1 MAAID
6 RQRVKDL
13 FLAALELRPG
23 DRAPFLETECNGE
36 SELRA
41 EVESLLASSDD
52 ATDFLERPA
61 ELLALAEMGPELP
74 KPEDALAGSRVGPY
88 RIESAIGEGGMG
100 TVYRAY
106 RADQTFEQTVA
117 IKVLHRDLD
126 RGAMLRRFQAE
137 RKILASLEHP
147 NIARLFDAGVT
158 ADGRSYLVLEYIDGK
173 PLNVYAED
181 TQLTVRQRLELFR
194 PICAAV
200 QSAHQR
206 LVVHRDLKP
215 ANILVT
221 TAGIP
226 KLLDFGIAKLLDDTG
241 ADLTATGMQLMTPAY
256 ASPEQVRG
264 EKITTASDIYSL
276 GVLLYELLTGVKPLK
291 VPTGDPLGAARII
304 SEQDPPAPSS
314 LVPDLAGDL
323 DNIVLKA
330 LAKEPERRYRS
341 AADFGEDVRRYLD
354 GLPVAARTPTLIYL
368 AQKFVRRH
376 PARLATAALVL
387 VTLAGGTYS
396 TLREGRRAQ
405 ARFNDVREL
414 SNSVLFEIHDAIK
427 ALPGSTAARELV
439 ISRALTFLDK
449 LSVEAGNDVAL
460 QKELATGYMRLGE
473 VQGASGTS
481 NLGRSA
487 AAQAS
492 FRKALALRAEVARAM
507 PGDAA
512 AQRDLASTHDA
523 LSAALEEQG
532 KMEESERHQQLAF
545 ALRQKIGAVYPQE
558 LAKSYFGQAQAK
570 VIAADYPKALELHRK
585 ALALWDQAAGSDGQ
599 QFQRSRSIA
608 HKRIGG
614 ILIRLEK
621 LEEAQVEYE
630 AAVQLDLARLQ
641 KAPTDLEAKLD
652 LSFAQSD
659 LALIWQR
666 RKNFPKALEFASQAL
681 AARRAL
687 MAADPSNERARSA
700 LANSLVRV
708 AHIHWLQNERAKSI
722 AMYEQALGLRLEAIK
737 DKAPS
742 VHESASLG
750 ELHAELGAAYRATG
764 RPGLARPHLQAG
776 IKFLSAVRAAW
787 PDRQEYLALLNEQ
800 QAMLASL
807 RE

>member
-23 DRAPFLETECNGE
+23 DRAPFLDTECNGE
-36 SELRA
+36 SELRD
-41 EVESLLASSDD
+41 EVESLLAASEE
-52 ATDFLERPA
+52 ATGFLDRPA
-61 ELLALAEMGPELP
+61 ELRALAEMGPDLP
-74 KPEDALAGSRVGPY
+74 MPVDVLDGSRIGPY
-88 RIESAIGEGGMG
+88 RIECAIGEGGMG
-100 TVYRAY
+100 TVYRAA
-106 RADQTFEQTVA
+106 RADQTFEQVVA

-173 PLNVYAED
+173 PLNAYAED
-181 TQLTVRQRLELFR
+181 ARLPVRQRLELFR
-194 PICAAV
+194 QICAAV

-221 TAGIP
+221 ANGIP
-226 KLLDFGIAKLLDDTG
+226 KLLDFGIAKLLDDTS
-241 ADLTATGMQLMTPAY
+241 ADRTATGMHLMTPAY

-264 EKITTASDIYSL
+264 ELITTASDIYSL
-276 GVLLYELLTGVKPLK
+276 GVLLFELLTGVKPLK
-291 VPTGDPLGAARII
+291 VPTGDPLAAARVITT
-304 SEQDPPAPSS
+304 EDPPRPSS

-330 LAKEPERRYRS
+330 LAKEPERRYGS
-341 AADFGEDVRRYLD
+341 AADFGEDLRRYLD

-368 AQKFVRRH
+368 VQKFVRRH

-387 VTLAGGTYS
+387 VTLAGGTYA

-414 SNSVLFEIHDAIK
+414 SNSVLFEIHDAIEG
-427 ALPGSTAARELV
+427 LPGSTAARELV

-449 LSVEAGNDVAL
+449 LSVEAGNDLTL
-460 QKELATGYMRLGE
+460 QTELAAGYMRLGQ

-487 AAQAS
+487 AAEAS
-492 FRKALALRAEVARAM
+492 FEKALVLREAVSRAL
-507 PGDAA
+507 PNDPA

-523 LSAALEEQG
+523 LSASFEEQG
-532 KMEESERHQQLAF
+532 RMEEADRHQQSAF
-545 ALRQKIGAVYPQE
+545 ALRQKIVAVYPQE
-558 LAKSYFGQAQAK
+558 LAKSYFAQAQGR

-585 ALALWDQAAGSDGQ
+585 ALALWDQAAGPEGR

-614 ILIRLEK
+614 ILIRMERLD
-621 LEEAQVEYE
+621 EAQKEYE
-630 AAVQLDLARLQ
+630 AAVQVDLARLQ
-641 KAPTDLEAKLD
+641 KAPGDMEAKLD
-652 LSFAQSD
+652 MSFAQSD

-666 RKNFPKALEFASQAL
+666 RKNLPKALEFASQAL
-681 AARRAL
+681 AARETVL
-687 MAADPSNERARSA
+687 AADPSNERARTA
-700 LANSLVRV
+700 MANSLARV
-708 AHIHWLQNERAKSI
+708 ANIHWLRNERAESI
-722 AMYEQALGLRLEAIK
+722 SLYERALALRLDVLEK
-737 DKAPS
+737 RKPLVQD
-742 VHESASLG
+742 SANIAG
-750 ELHAELGAAYRATG
+750 LHAELAAAYRATG
-764 RPGLARPHLQAG
+764 RPALARPHLQAG
-776 IKFLSAVRAAW
+776 IKLLATVGAAW
-787 PDRQEYLALLNEQ
+787 PDRHEYRALLDELK
-800 QAMLASL
+800 AGMASL